1 MKKSL
6 LFFALVLASYGTI
19 QAQVTTSS
27 MTGVVTQSTGH
38 ATVGATIKAVHVPS
52 GTTYSGSA
60 NVAGRF
66 NLANMRVG
74 GPYRVEVTFVGQ
86 DPVVYEDLY
95 LQLGQPFVINPVFSD
110 GATSIDGVEVS
121 GRRNELK
128 TGTVTTVNRAQIEN
142 LPSISRSV
150 NDLTRLTPQANGT
163 SIGGGNYRANNF
175 TVDGANFNNQFGIG
189 QNIPANGSPI
199 SLDALEQIAVSV
211 TPFDVRQSGFTGAAI
226 NAVTRSGT
234 NEFSGTAF
242 YTWRNEG
249 MQGNYVGDYR
259 VNKNA
264 LDNKQFGFSLG
275 GPIIKD
281 KLFFFA
287 NVESNPVTEPGQNRV
302 ASTPDRPFGSGSDV
316 VRPSEQFLDGVR
328 SHLMEKYGYDPGDY
342 QGYSF
347 KSSNVKIFG
356 RIDWNIS
363 DNHKLNIRYNQVE
376 SKSPSFVSTS
386 TSGSGVS
393 YGSGINRRSTNALH
407 YSNSNYFQ
415 ENNLYSGTLE
425 LNSKFGEFNNS
436 FRASYVNQNEP
447 RSSEGGLFPLVDI
460 KDGDAVLTTFG
471 YEPFTYGNIRDVETF
486 TLNNDVSYSVDRHN
500 FTAGIQAEFSKVKNG
515 FQRFGTGFYT
525 FNSWDDFENG
535 RKPSAYTLTFP
546 MTPDG
551 SQAFPGFKFA
561 QYSLYLQDEFSV
573 NDRLKLTGGI
583 RLELPTFPSVSEIQT
598 HQKVAANTYAN
609 GEKVDTGNLP
619 SSKLMFSPR
628 VSFNWDALGDRSL
641 TVRGG
646 TGIFTGRVPFVWIV
660 AQSGDAGMLQ
670 FTKVYRG
677 DEIPD
682 FSPDITANYPSTLPT
697 AGETVPSNI
706 SAMAKNFKFPQTWK
720 TSLALDYRLPGG
732 IDATVEAIYNKDI
745 NAVYARNVNLL
756 EGKQLNAGYGDNRY
770 IYPNERM
777 INGTP
782 DSRTGI
788 IGDNAII
795 MDNKKGGHY
804 WSTTVQLSKNFNYG
818 LSAMVAYTHSEA
830 KNFGDGSGDQIM
842 NLWSLP
848 YQNSG
853 NPNDPSLSYTNNVVP
868 NRIIASVS
876 YRQEWL
882 KNLATTVSLFYE
894 GSIQGRYSYGYT
906 RDFNNDGQAND
917 LLYIPKDKSE
927 MNFVDIKDKTN
938 GYQRGYTAAEQ
949 EEIFS
954 SLIESDSYLKGR
966 KGQYAERNGAELPWR
981 SQFDL
986 KITQEIF
993 KDFGGKRNSLSVFW
1007 DVFNFGNLLN
1017 KNWGHYSYAM
1027 NSGGLLNPQ
1036 NLSAVAKDPTVKPT
1050 YQLGFANGDI
1060 IRETTGTTQTI
1071 SSTYFMQFGIRYK
1084 FN

>member
-27 MTGVVTQSTGH
+27 MTGVVTQSSGH

-95 LQLGQPFVINPVFSD
+95 LQLGQPFVINPVFD
-110 GATSIDGVEVS
+110 DATTSLEAVSVS
-121 GRRNELK
+121 GRRSELK
-128 TGTVTTVNRAQIEN
+128 TGSVTTVNRAQIEN

-211 TPFDVRQSGFTGAAI
+211 TPYDVRQSGFTGAAI

-259 VNKNA
+259 VNKSP

-287 NVESNPVTEPGQNRV
+287 NIESNPVTEPGQNRV
-302 ASTPDRPFGSGSDV
+302 AATEENPFGSGSDV
-316 VRPSEQFLDGVR
+316 VRPTAKFLDEVR
-328 SHLMEKYGYDPGDY
+328 GHLMNKYGYDPGDY

-356 RIDWNIS
+356 RIDWNIN

-376 SKSPSFVSTS
+376 SKSPSFLSTS
-386 TSGSGVS
+386 VSGSGLPN
-393 YGSGINRRSTNALH
+393 YSGANNRRSTNALH
-407 YSNSNYFQ
+407 FSNSNYYQ

-447 RSSEGGLFPLVDI
+447 RSSDGGLFPLVDI
-460 KDGDAVLTTFG
+460 KDGPSILTSFG
-471 YEPFTYGNIRDVETF
+471 YDPFTYGNIRDVETY
-486 TLNNDVSYSVDRHN
+486 TLNNDVSYVVNRHS

-525 FNSWDDFENG
+525 FDSWDDFVND
-535 RKPSAYTLTFP
+535 RKPSHYALTYP

-551 SQAFPGFKFA
+551 SQAFPSFKFA

-573 NDRLKLTGGI
+573 NDRLKLTGGL
-583 RLELPTFPSVSEIQT
+583 RLELPTFPGVDEIQT
-598 HQKVAANTYAN
+598 HPLVAQNVYNN

-628 VSFNWDALGDRSL
+628 VSFNWDAMGDRSL
-641 TVRGG
+641 VLRGG
-646 TGIFTGRVPFVWIV
+646 TGVFTGRVPFVWIV

-670 FTKVYRG
+670 YTDNFEGK
-677 DEIPD
+677 ELPN
-682 FSPDITANYPSTLPT
+682 FSPDITANYPSTLPEPGT
-697 AGETVPSNI
+697 SIPGNI
-706 SAMAKNFKFPQTWK
+706 SALAKNFRFPQTWK
-720 TSLALDYRLPGG
+720 TSLAVDYRLPWG

-745 NAVYARNVNLL
+745 NAAYAKNVNMVDPTPR
-756 EGKQLNAGYGDNRY
+756 NAGYGDTRM
-770 IYPNERM
+770 IYPSSRN
-777 INGTP
+777 ING
-782 DSRTGI
+782 SHA
-788 IGDNAII
+788 AIV
-795 MDNKKGGHY
+795 MANKKGGHY
-804 WSTTVQLSKNFNYG
+804 WSTTMQLVKNFDYG
-818 LSAMVAYTHSEA
+818 LSAMLAYTHSQA
-830 KNFGDGSGDQIM
+830 KNFGDGAGDQIM
-842 NLWSLP
+842 NLWSIP
-848 YQNSG
+848 YNNTG
-853 NPNDPSLSYTNNVVP
+853 NPNIPSLSYTTNVVP
-868 NRIIASVS
+868 NRIIANVS

-882 KNLATTVSLFYE
+882 SSLATTISLFYE
-894 GSIQGRYSYGYT
+894 GSIQGRYSYAYT
-906 RDFNNDGQAND
+906 TDFNNDGQNND

-927 MNFVDIKDKTN
+927 MFFVDIPDKTS
-938 GYQRGYTAAEQ
+938 GYSRAYTALEQAELFD
-949 EEIFS
+949 E
-954 SLIESDSYLKGR
+954 LISNDKYLNSRRGM
-966 KGQYAERNGAELPWR
+966 YTERNGAQLPWR

-1007 DVFNFGNLLN
+1007 DVFNVGNLLN
-1017 KNWGHYSYAM
+1017 KKWGHYSYAM
-1027 NSGGLLNPQ
+1027 ASGGLLKPVNMKDV
-1036 NLSAVAKDPTVKPT
+1036 VADPSIKPT
-1050 YQLGFANGDI
+1050 YQLNAANGDI
-1060 IRETTGTTQTI
+1060 IKETTGTTQTI
-1071 SSTYFMQFGIRYK
+1071 SSTYYMQFGIRYK